1 MSQIQYSSLNNL
13 LIDKSYIIGND
24 EVGTGCIAGPLI
36 VCAVMAPK
44 DWSLAG
50 LNDSKKLSPKRRG
63 IMRDKLNELIVKGEI
78 WFHLAE
84 RSNVDIDKFGVA
96 KMLKDCYVECFTSFT
111 KAKES
116 LIIIDGILKF
126 DNCGVDDYNICSL
139 IKADTLVPSVM
150 AASIIAKTYRDGKMK
165 ILHELHP
172 QYNWMSNVGYGSAEH
187 MAAMRQHG
195 LSPLHRRSY
204 KVKTMMDLYE

>member
-1 MSQIQYSSLNNL
+1 MKVELKDIQDSNKELF
-13 LIDKSYIIGND
+13 IGAD
-24 EVGTGCIAGPLI
+24 EVGYGCLAGPLV

-50 LNDSKKLSPKRRG
+50 LNDSKKLSQKQREA
-63 IMRDKLNELIVKGEI
+63 MRAKLYPLIEKGEI
-78 WFHLAE
+78 QFHIAE
-84 RSNVDIDKFGVA
+84 RSNVEIDINGVSN
-96 KMLKDCYVECFTSFT
+96 MLKSAYIECFTSFA

-126 DNCGVDDYNICSL
+126 DNLGVDDYNIVSL
-139 IKADTLVPSVM
+139 IKADTLIPSVM
-150 AASIIAKTYRDGKMK
+150 AASILAKTFRDDKMRVF
-165 ILHELHP
+165 HEQYP
-172 QYNWMSNVGYGSAEH
+172 QYNWKSNVGYGAPVH
-187 MAAMRQHG
+187 LKAMRSHG